1 MRTPARTLLLA
12 ALVWPAALADDGACK
27 VLMLEEQNDRE
38 DYALAL
44 DLADDE
50 LVAAQEIY
58 ELLEALWKNDAVQRL
73 SYVTGKHDRDAAKLA
88 KERDAL
94 LLERQDALIEQLRSA
109 CGSSSS
115 DDGDG
120 FGRAHEKYV
129 KADCGRLSKEA
140 ALAQVDLEYEKE
152 VLASFR
158 DLRENDVATAQDV
171 ILSERDVAMARK
183 RLESSRT
190 RADACRT
197 RLAALGR

>member
-1 MRTPARTLLLA
+1 MRALIGICLLA
-12 ALVWPAALADDGACK
+12 AAVWPVALADARVCEI
-27 VLMLEEQNDRE
+27 LLLEEQNDRE
-38 DYALAL
+38 DFALVLA
-44 DLADDE
+44 LADDE
-50 LVAAQEIY
+50 LIAAQEIF
-58 ELLEALWKNDAVQRL
+58 ELLDALWKSDAVERL
-73 SYVTGKHDRDAAKLA
+73 SYLTGKHDRDAAKLA

-94 LLERQDALIEQLRSA
+94 LLERQDALIEQLESV
-109 CGSSSS
+109 CGGSSA
-115 DDGDG
+115 DEDNG
-120 FGRAHEKYV
+120 FARAHGRYV
-129 KADCGRLSKEA
+129 KADCDRLSKET

-190 RADACRT
+190 RAEACRK